1 MINVCLKYILTIY
14 ILFFSCLSLYAG
26 ISGKISGRVV
36 DAETGEP
43 IPGANIIVVNKS
55 LGAATDLEGYFY
67 ILNLAPGQYSIEVS
81 FIGYQTQRQTRILV
95 QSDLTSKVNFK
106 LSSAIM
112 ELETIEIIATKP
124 LIQKDLTASQQ
135 GFSTEEIEA
144 APIENLS
151 DLIGIQAGINSSGSE
166 PSGYVSGAP
175 GDGLHIRGGRE
186 NETLFLIDGVKVGDD
201 IYGGSRYI
209 QSTSGSSIKEMKTII
224 GTFNAEY
231 GGKTGAVISVVTK
244 DGEEKFSGAIS
255 GYTDKFGIET
265 VDRNTF
271 QGELS
276 LSGPIP
282 YINNFSFFINGQAR
296 TTDGR
301 PDIFGVEIPEWQDS
315 KGLVGRVPD
324 EELPDSW
331 KVPANWNDEWN
342 GMVKLNYKPK
352 NTITISANYFQSWQQ
367 RAKYKHNYRYLPY
380 AQPWIETN
388 NNGIILKLIHT
399 LSPST
404 FYEVM
409 GSLQNTDFFYGI
421 NKIRE
426 KKLLYGDRV
435 TYEDY
440 YVSGAIHD
448 YNIDSSQTL
457 QAVFNITS
465 QISNNHL
472 LKAGLELRRIDVFH
486 RMDMAG
492 GSPVQEID
500 GELYETHLAYVQ
512 RVPYELAGYIQDK
525 MEFEEIGFIMNV
537 GLRFEY
543 WNPHMEYMENPDLPF
558 TTAMIKTDQK
568 MRFSP
573 RFGIS
578 YPISDKAAFH
588 LAYGHF
594 YQLSRY
600 MELVSGLNDRGY
612 FKDRPNLNDPG
623 PGISNPNA
631 RPEKTV
637 SYETGVQVSL
647 ATALTIYATAFY
659 REMSDLMG
667 VRWME
672 GGGGYI
678 YLDNVDFGNSK
689 GIEIRLNKRLSDL
702 WAARL
707 NYTWTTVKISTS
719 SPQTA
724 AQRGRFISY
733 QSFLADWD
741 RPHFFSLSLL
751 VSNPTS
757 WAVSMIT
764 SARSGRPYSVL
775 AEVLNTERMPWE
787 INVDLRLSKY
797 FTVFGLSNTI
807 YLQVLNLFDRRNIR
821 SVYSETGK
829 WDIDIGKPRH
839 LTANPNRISDSRR
852 VRIGFKIGF

>member
-1 MINVCLKYILTIY
+1 VINIRMKLMFILCI
-14 ILFFSCLSLYAG
+14 IIFSSLSLQAG
-26 ISGKISGRVV
+26 VSGKISGRVV

-43 IPGANIIVVNKS
+43 IPGANIIVVGKS
-55 LGAATDLEGYFY
+55 LGAATNLDGYFY
-67 ILNLAPGQYSIEVS
+67 IINLTPGQYALEAS
-81 FIGYQTQRQTRILV
+81 FIGYQSQRQTGIKV

-106 LSSAIM
+106 LSSSIM
-112 ELETIEIIATKP
+112 ELETIEIIAEKP
-124 LIQKDLTASQQ
+124 PIQKDLTASQQ

-151 DLIGIQAGINSSGSE
+151 DLMGIQAGINTSGTE
-166 PSGYVSGAP
+166 ASGYVGGAP
-175 GDGLHIRGGRE
+175 GDGMHIRGGRE

-244 DGEEKFSGAIS
+244 DGEEKFSGTIS
-255 GYTDKFGIET
+255 GYTDKIGIEKY
-265 VDRNTF
+265 DNNTF

-282 YINNFSFFINGQAR
+282 FIKNFSFFINGQAR

-301 PDIFGVEIPEWQDS
+301 SDIFGVEIPEWQDS

-324 EELPDSW
+324 EEVPDSW
-331 KVPANWNDEWN
+331 KVPADWSDEWN
-342 GMVKLNYKPK
+342 GMIKLNYRAT
-352 NTITISANYFQSWQQ
+352 NTISISANYFQSWQE
-367 RAKYKHNYRYLPY
+367 RAKYKHTYRYLPY

-388 NNGIILKLIHT
+388 NNGVILKLVHT

-409 GSLQNTDFFYGI
+409 GSLQSTDFFYGV
-421 NKIRE
+421 NKVRE
-426 KKLLYGDRV
+426 KKLLYGDRI

-465 QISNNHL
+465 QINNNHL
-472 LKAGLELRRIDVFH
+472 LKVGFEARKIDVFH

-512 RVPYELAGYIQDK
+512 RVPNEFSGYVQDK
-525 MEFEEIGFIMNV
+525 MEFEEIGMIMNA

-543 WNPHMEYMENPDLPF
+543 WNPRMEYMENPDLPF
-558 TTAMIKTDQK
+558 TTAMVKTDQK
-568 MRFSP
+568 WRLSP

-578 YPISDKAAFH
+578 YPISNKAAFH

-647 ATALTIYATAFY
+647 ASFLTINVTAFY

-667 VRWME
+667 VRWMD

-689 GIEIRLNKRLSDL
+689 GLEIRLAKRLSDR

-707 NYTWTTVKISTS
+707 NYSWTTAKISTS

-724 AQRGRFISY
+724 AQKGRFISY
-733 QSFLADWD
+733 QTFLADWD
-741 RPHFFSLSLL
+741 RPHNFSLSLL
-751 VSNPTS
+751 VSDPAN

-775 AEVLNTERMPWE
+775 AEILNTERMPWE
-787 INVDLRLSKY
+787 VYVDLRLSK
-797 FTVFGLSNTI
+797 FFKVFGLNSTV
-807 YLQVLNLFDRRNIR
+807 YFQVLNLFDRRNVL

-839 LTANPNRISDSRR
+839 LTANPKRISDGRR
-852 VRIGFKIGF
+852 IRIGFKLGF